1 MSRSGLA
8 LRVVGGATLALFALA
23 AFTPL
28 PNALCRRSVVAADP
42 RPAQAIV
49 VLGSTM
55 TPDGMLSAS
64 SLRRALHGI
73 LLYRRGLAPAIVF
86 LGPANHSGFADHAG
100 LSQAE
105 ARAALALE
113 CGIPPEV
120 ILTGEE
126 MWTTREEALGVKALL
141 APKGIRRILLVTGA
155 LHMRRA
161 RWLFERAGF
170 EVLPAS
176 LPDASCESISPESRL
191 GLTMS
196 LAQEWLARA
205 YNAAMTGPRG

>member
-1 MSRSGLA
+1 MSRSALA
-8 LRVVGGATLALFALA
+8 LRVVGAASLGLFALS

-28 PNALCRRSVVAADP
+28 PNALCRRTVVAADP

-49 VLGSTM
+49 VLGATM

-73 LLYRRGLAPAIVF
+73 LLYRRGLAPLLVF
-86 LGPANHSGFADHAG
+86 LGPHNDSVR
-100 LSQAE
+100 SQAE
-105 ARAALALE
+105 TRAALALE
-113 CGIPPEV
+113 CGIPPEA

-126 MWTTREEALGVKALL
+126 MWTTRDEALGVKGLL
-141 APKGIRRILLVTGA
+141 APKGVRRIVLVTGGM
-155 LHMRRA
+155 HMRRA

-170 EVLPAS
+170 EVLPAP
-176 LPDASCESISPESRL
+176 LPDASCEAVSPESRL

-196 LAQEWLARA
+196 LVQEWLARV
-205 YNAAMTGPRG
+205 YNAAVTTARR

>member
-1 MSRSGLA
+1 MTRSSAA
-8 LRVVGGATLALFALA
+8 LRAVGGATVAGFALC

-28 PNALCRRSVVAADP
+28 PNALCRSAVVTAEP

-73 LLYRRGLAPAIVF
+73 ELYRRGLAPWLVL
-86 LGPANHSGFADHAG
+86 LGPRDAAGHSQSAV
-100 LSQAE
+100 
-105 ARAALALE
+105 RAALALQS
-113 CGIPPEV
+113 GIPAEAIV
-120 ILTGEE
+120 TGEG
-126 MWTTREEALGVKALL
+126 MWTTRDEAEGARRLL
-141 APKGIRRILLVTGA
+141 APKGARSILLVTGG

-170 EVLPAS
+170 DVIPAP
-176 LPDASCESISPESRL
+176 LPDASCESVSPESRI
-191 GLTMS
+191 GLTLS
-196 LAQEWLARA
+196 LLQEWLARA
-205 YNAAMTGPRG
+205 YNGVLARPRA

>member
-8 LRVVGGATLALFALA
+8 LRVAGGATLAFFSLV

-28 PNALCRRSVVAADP
+28 PNALCRRTVVAADP
-42 RPAQAIV
+42 GPAQAIV
-49 VLGSTM
+49 VLGATM

-64 SLRRALHGI
+64 SLRRTLHGI
-73 LLYRRGLAPAIVF
+73 LLYRRGLAPSIVL
-86 LGPANHSGFADHAG
+86 LGPRNDSVR
-100 LSQAE
+100 SQAE

-113 CGIPPEV
+113 CGIPQEA

-126 MWTTREEALGVKALL
+126 MWTTRDEAAGVKALL
-141 APKGIRRILLVTGA
+141 APKGARRIILVTGA

-170 EVLPAS
+170 EVLPAP
-176 LPDASCESISPESRL
+176 LPDASCESTGPESRL

-196 LAQEWLARA
+196 LVQEWLARA
-205 YNAAMTGPRG
+205 YNAALTRARG

>member
-1 MSRSGLA
+1 MSRTSAA
-8 LRVVGGATLALFALA
+8 LRVVGGATLAGFALC

-28 PNALCRRSVVAADP
+28 PNEVCRRSVVAAEP

-73 LLYRRGLAPAIVF
+73 ELYRRGLAPWLVF
-86 LGPANHSGFADHAG
+86 LGPRDASGN
-100 LSQAE
+100 SQAAIRAE
-105 ARAALALE
+105 LARRS
-113 CGIPPEV
+113 GVPPEAIV
-120 ILTGEE
+120 TGDE
-126 MWTTREEALGVKALL
+126 MWTTREEAEGVRRLL
-141 APKGIRRILLVTGA
+141 APKGAREILLVTGG

-170 EVLPAS
+170 EVIPAPLS
-176 LPDASCESISPESRL
+176 DASCESIGPESRI
-191 GLTMS
+191 GLTLS
-196 LAQEWLARA
+196 LLQEWLARV
-205 YNAAMTGPRG
+205 YNAVLPGSGE

>member
-1 MSRSGLA
+1 MSRSGFA

-28 PNALCRRSVVAADP
+28 PNALCRRTTVAADP

-73 LLYRRGLAPAIVF
+73 LLYRQGLAPNLVF
-86 LGPANHSGFADHAG
+86 LGPRSRSGQ
-100 LSQAE
+100 SQAE
-105 ARAALALE
+105 TRAALALE
-113 CGIPPEV
+113 CGIPPEA

-126 MWTTREEALGVKALL
+126 MWTTRDEALGVKALL
-141 APKGIRRILLVTGA
+141 APKGARRILLVTGGM
-155 LHMRRA
+155 HMRRA

-170 EVLPAS
+170 EVLPAP
-176 LPDASCESISPESRL
+176 LPDASCESIGPENRI

-205 YNAAMTGPRG
+205 YNAVVTEHGG

>member
-1 MSRSGLA
+1 MTRSSAA
-8 LRVVGGATLALFALA
+8 LRAVGGATLAGFVLC

-28 PNALCRRSVVAADP
+28 PNVLCRRSVVTAEP

-55 TPDGMLSAS
+55 TRDGMLSAS

-73 LLYRRGLAPAIVF
+73 LLYRRGLAPWLVL
-86 LGPANHSGFADHAG
+86 LGPRDAAGHSQ
-100 LSQAE
+100 SS
-105 ARAALALE
+105 ARAALALQS
-113 CGIPPEV
+113 GIPADA

-126 MWTTREEALGVKALL
+126 MWTTREEAEGVKRLL
-141 APKGIRRILLVTGA
+141 EPKGARSILLVTGG

-170 EVLPAS
+170 DVIPAP
-176 LPDASCESISPESRL
+176 LPDASCESISPESRI
-191 GLTMS
+191 GLTLS
-196 LAQEWLARA
+196 LLQEWLARA
-205 YNAAMTGPRG
+205 YNGVLPGPRA

>member
-1 MSRSGLA
+1 MTRSSAA
-8 LRVVGGATLALFALA
+8 LRVVGGATVGGFVLC

-28 PNALCRRSVVAADP
+28 PNALCRRSVVVAEP

-55 TPDGMLSAS
+55 TREGMLGAS

-73 LLYRRGLAPAIVF
+73 LLYRRGLAPWLVL
-86 LGPANHSGFADHAG
+86 LGPRDAG
-100 LSQAE
+100 GHSQA
-105 ARAALALE
+105 ATRAALAE
-113 CGIPPEV
+113 QSGIPSEA

-126 MWTTREEALGVKALL
+126 MFTTREEAEGVRRLL
-141 APKGIRRILLVTGA
+141 APKGARKVLLVTGG

-170 EVLPAS
+170 EVIPAP
-176 LPDASCESISPESRL
+176 LPDASCESISPGARI
-191 GLTMS
+191 GLTLS
-196 LAQEWLARA
+196 LLQEWLARA
-205 YNAAMTGPRG
+205 YNGVLEGSRG

>member
-1 MSRSGLA
+1 MSRSEA
-8 LRVVGGATLALFALA
+8 AFRVVGGATLGLFALS

-28 PNALCRRSVVAADP
+28 PNALCRRAVVAADP
-42 RPAQAIV
+42 GPAQAIV

-64 SLRRALHGI
+64 SLRRAMHGI
-73 LLYRRGLAPAIVF
+73 LLYRRGLAPSLVF
-86 LGPANHSGFADHAG
+86 LGPQNHSGP
-100 LSQAE
+100 SQAE
-105 ARAALALE
+105 VRAALALQ
-113 CGIPPEV
+113 CGIPPEA

-126 MWTTREEALGVKALL
+126 MWTTRDEALGVKALL
-141 APKGIRRILLVTGA
+141 APKGARRIILVTGG

-176 LPDASCESISPESRL
+176 LPDASCESVSPESRM

-196 LAQEWLARA
+196 LVQEGLARA
-205 YNAAMTGPRG
+205 YNAALGEPPG